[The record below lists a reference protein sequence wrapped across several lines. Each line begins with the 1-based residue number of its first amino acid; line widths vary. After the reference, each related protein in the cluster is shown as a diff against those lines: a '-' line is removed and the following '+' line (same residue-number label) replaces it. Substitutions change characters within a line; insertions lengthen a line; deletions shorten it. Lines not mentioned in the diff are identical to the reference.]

1 MAFDSILLILV
12 PEDNPGFGAPTDG
25 AGGLVHPVTF
35 DALDFVPVKSKNRS
49 SHSTSQGRGLEAAG
63 SVEIT
68 RASSRLR
75 PDRAGQV
82 GLVRPR
88 PGPICQALLV
98 VGTAAG
104 ASHVLT
110 PTSLTLLPEEITTD
124 AHCQNQPEVISTGS
138 QGAERNRKRPK

>member
-1 MAFDSILLILV
+1 MAFPLSFLLV
-12 PEDNPGFGAPTDG
+12 AEDNLRVGAPADG
-25 AGGLVHPVTF
+25 AGMHPATS

-82 GLVRPR
+82 GLVRPPARSDLPGSSGQQAPLMSSLQLNQSYFAPRGDNSSR
-88 PGPICQALLV
+88 PLPNQ
-98 VGTAAG
+98 
-104 ASHVLT
+104 
-110 PTSLTLLPEEITTD
+110 PTSD
-124 AHCQNQPEVISTGS
+124 MGRC
-138 QGAERNRKRPK
+138 

>member
-1 MAFDSILLILV
+1 MAFPPSFLLV
-12 PEDNPGFGAPTDG
+12 AEDNPRVGAPADG
-25 AGGLVHPVTF
+25 AGMHPATS

-82 GLVRPR
+82 GLVRPPAR
-88 PGPICQALLV
+88 SDLPGSSGGWDSSRRLSCPH
-98 VGTAAG
+98 
-104 ASHVLT
+104 SN
-110 PTSLTLLPEEITTD
+110 PTSLTLLPEEITTH
-124 AHCQNQPEVISTGS
+124 AHCQTEVISTGY
-138 QGAERNRKRPK
+138 

>member
-12 PEDNPGFGAPTDG
+12 PEDNPGVGAPPDG

-49 SHSTSQGRGLEAAG
+49 SHSTS
-63 SVEIT
+63 
-68 RASSRLR
+68 
-75 PDRAGQV
+75 RAGVWKRPAASRSPGPQADS
-82 GLVRPR
+82 GPIEQDKSGWCGPR

-124 AHCQNQPEVISTGS
+124 AHCQINL
-138 QGAERNRKRPK
+138 K